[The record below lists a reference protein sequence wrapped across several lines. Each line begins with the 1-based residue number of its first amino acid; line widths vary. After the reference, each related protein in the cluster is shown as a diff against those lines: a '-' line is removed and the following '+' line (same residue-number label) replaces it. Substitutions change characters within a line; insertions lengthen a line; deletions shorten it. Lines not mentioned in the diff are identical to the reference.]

1 MIEASGSLMNSTT
14 EGNHYSYRTHG
25 ICPPEIHFRIADG
38 LLREVHFRGGGCPG
52 NAQLVSRLI
61 RDRSIEEVRPF
72 LKDIPCQNQ
81 TSCPDQLDKALEAA
95 LNGTLLPA
103 HSFRLVADLWT
114 KNRVALVGD
123 LAGRLE
129 VWEALETDL
138 KEKKVE
144 AVYCLG
150 NQTNPATENGPLLQ
164 ALRKDPKVTT
174 IQGEEDWRCA
184 RQFETGPQGDLQPK
198 EIDYLESMAQVLS
211 FQLGTKK
218 GLVFYG
224 SFIQDLPGYSD
235 FEPFALE
242 MNLVGNL
249 TRFMED
255 ESVFPALEAM
265 TPQFGCAIVIF
276 GQRKKWGHWQ
286 VGGVDFISVGP
297 AYDDDRLSWGLLT
310 GADDPLHFEI
320 QSPPWIRKGDHE
332 K

>member
-1 MIEASGSLMNSTT
+1 MAEADR
-14 EGNHYSYRTHG
+14 YIFRTQG
-25 ICPPEIHFRIADG
+25 VCPPEIHFEIADG
-38 LLREVHFRGGGCPG
+38 ILREIHFRGGGCPG
-52 NAQLVSRLI
+52 NAQLVCRLI
-61 RDRSIEEVRPF
+61 RDRSVEEVRPF
-72 LKDIPCQNQ
+72 LKDIQCQNQ
-81 TSCPDQLDKALEAA
+81 TSCPAELDRALEAA
-95 LNGTLLPA
+95 LNGSLLQA
-103 HSFRLVADLWT
+103 RSFSIAADLGT
-114 KNRVALVGD
+114 KYRVALVGN

-129 VWEALETDL
+129 VWEALKYDF

-150 NQTNPATENGPLLQ
+150 NQTDVSVDNGPLLKT
-164 ALRKDPKVTT
+164 LRKDRRVLA
-174 IQGEEDWRCA
+174 IQGDEDWHYA
-184 RQFETGPQGDLQPK
+184 RELETRPQEILHPK

-218 GLVFYG
+218 GMVYYG

-265 TPQFGCAIVIF
+265 IPQFTSRIVIF
-276 GQRKKWGHWQ
+276 GQRKEWGHWQ
-286 VGGVDFISVGP
+286 VGGVDFIGVGP
-297 AYDDDRLSWGLLT
+297 AYKGGVLSWGLMTSADAQLHLEVQSFPWT
-310 GADDPLHFEI
+310 G
-320 QSPPWIRKGDHE
+320 KGEHG

>member
-1 MIEASGSLMNSTT
+1 MKATT
-14 EGNHYSYRTHG
+14 EGHQYIYRTQG
-25 ICPPEIHFRIADG
+25 ICPPEIHFQIADG
-38 LLREVHFRGGGCPG
+38 ILREVHFRGGGCPG
-52 NAQLVSRLI
+52 NAQLVCRLI
-61 RDRSIEEVRPF
+61 RDRSVEEVRPF
-72 LKDIPCQNQ
+72 LKDIQCENQ

-103 HSFRLVADLWT
+103 QSFRMAADLWT
-114 KNRVALVGD
+114 KNRVALVGN
-123 LAGRLE
+123 LAGSLE
-129 VWEALETDL
+129 VWEALRNDF

-150 NQTNPATENGPLLQ
+150 NQTEPSVENSPLLK
-164 ALRKDPKVTT
+164 ALRKDKRVMT
-174 IQGEEDWRCA
+174 IQGEEDWRYT
-184 RQFETGPQGDLQPK
+184 RESDTGPQANLNPK
-198 EIDYLESMAQVLS
+198 EIDYLKSMAQVLS

-235 FEPFALE
+235 YEPFALE
-242 MNLVGNL
+242 MNLVVNL

-265 TPQFGCAIVIF
+265 IPQFTSGMVIF

-297 AYDDDRLSWGLLT
+297 ACEDGGLSWGLLT
-310 GADDPLHFEI
+310 FADAQLHFEV
-320 QSPPWIRKGDHE
+320 QSFPWTGKGEHG